1 MEAEHYREGG
11 GRQHLLLVVIVQA
24 VSCCQ
29 GKSVANLRGMDKDI
43 DLKAMFDPIG
53 SNKQEICT
61 YYHRAAMAVD
71 VVVLY
76 VLVT

>member
-1 MEAEHYREGG
+1 
-11 GRQHLLLVVIVQA
+11 
-24 VSCCQ
+24 
-29 GKSVANLRGMDKDI
+29 MDKDI

-71 VVVLY
+71 VVGLY